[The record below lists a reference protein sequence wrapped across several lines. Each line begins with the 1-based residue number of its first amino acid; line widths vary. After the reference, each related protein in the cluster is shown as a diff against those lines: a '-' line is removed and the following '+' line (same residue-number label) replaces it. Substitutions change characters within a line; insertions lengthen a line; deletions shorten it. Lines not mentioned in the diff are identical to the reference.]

1 MGERTTGEP
10 PPYNRLT
17 VAQAADQLGITEG
30 AVRSRIKRGT
40 ITTERVG
47 GAVYVVLGG
56 VKHDEPSANQP
67 PNIGEPTDEPR
78 PDVAQRLIDSYEA
91 RIEDKD
97 ARIESLER
105 QLRDETEARRR
116 ADHIIAA
123 LTERIPELE
132 APPQTPQEAQEAAEA
147 PQSASEGAA
156 DRGEAAGES
165 TEAQGVF
172 PDTGADERRPWW
184 RRLLGR

>member
-1 MGERTTGEP
+1 MGKRTTGEP
-10 PPYNRLT
+10 PPYKHLT
-17 VAQAADQLGITEG
+17 VAQAADELGITEG

-47 GAVYVVLGG
+47 GAVYVVLGA
-56 VKHDEPSANQP
+56 DEPSANQP
-67 PNIGEPTDEPR
+67 PNVGEPSQPV
-78 PDVAQRLIDSYEA
+78 PDQRLIESYQA

-105 QLRDETEARRR
+105 QLQDETEARRR

-132 APPQTPQEAQEAAEA
+132 APPQTPQEAQEAAE
-147 PQSASEGAA
+147 SASEGA
-156 DRGEAAGES
+156 DRGEAWES
-165 TEAQGVF
+165 RTEPQSE
-172 PDTGADERRPWW
+172 PPRPGKAASWW
-184 RRLLGR
+184 RRIFGGVR